1 MADKSENITSLNK
14 IHVWLEIGKYLSLRP
29 SPMIEE
35 IREHLLLIFLYL
47 PPTPQTK
54 PKLTYYSTMD
64 FCESVVQNPYLDP
77 ECDDD
82 I

>member
-1 MADKSENITSLNK
+1 
-14 IHVWLEIGKYLSLRP
+14 
-29 SPMIEE
+29 MIEE

-47 PPTPQTK
+47 PPTPTPQTK
-54 PKLTYYSTMD
+54 PKLTHYSTMD

-77 ECDDD
+77 ECDDA